1 MQMDTKTSGLPWS
14 VVEETLAK
22 AKIARLQ
29 ILDVIEQTIP
39 APRTDLSKYA
49 PRIVSFMIN
58 PERIRDVIGPGGK
71 IIKNII
77 ATTGAQV
84 DVEDDGRVTIT
95 GNDADA
101 VTKAAEWVKNI
112 VKEVKPGEIYEGE
125 VKRILNF
132 GAFVEIL
139 PGKEGMV
146 HVSQMAEGF
155 VKDPEEVVH
164 LGDKVTVRVVEIDD
178 QGRINLS
185 MKLDP
190 ASDDKGGGRPER
202 SGGDRGGFRGG
213 DRGGFRGNDRGGDR
227 GGMRSRPPRRDF
239 APRSDFQ
246 PRAPMGGAPR
256 VDDHPLTR
264 QFRREQASTRTPF
277 RGKRDR

>member
-1 MQMDTKTSGLPWS
+1 
-14 VVEETLAK
+14 
-22 AKIARLQ
+22 
-29 ILDVIEQTIP
+29 
-39 APRTDLSKYA
+39 
-49 PRIVSFMIN
+49 
-58 PERIRDVIGPGGK
+58 
-71 IIKNII
+71 
-77 ATTGAQV
+77 
-84 DVEDDGRVTIT
+84 
-95 GNDADA
+95 
-101 VTKAAEWVKNI
+101 
-112 VKEVKPGEIYEGE
+112 
-125 VKRILNF
+125 
-132 GAFVEIL
+132 
-139 PGKEGMV
+139 
-146 HVSQMAEGF
+146 MAEGF

-202 SGGDRGGFRGG
+202 S
-213 DRGGFRGNDRGGDR
+213 GGFRGNDRGGDR